1 MVSPAEANFEGWTSD
16 ERVTDLLSNMLGC
29 LPEGRRDEA
38 SREWTAVLEGFSQR
52 DKSEVLLSRLMRTRP
67 ELGNEY
73 LRPPWTGAAEAVP
86 EPLDPPAGGR
96 VLEDYRGVKIILA
109 TSAWW
114 SNPGDGGVYVGN
126 GSAFCPR
133 SNFWGD
139 AKEKISPVTGRLALV
154 RRPLYVG
161 AEDEVWNAKELVDK
175 WCLHAQSDAAL
186 PTTQVEGLRE
196 LRTLVGEG
204 LSVCGLGL
212 VLKYVL
218 LGRPSQLGNYARV
231 LPTAA
236 LKTLQA
242 ELTPLLPMKM
252 PEASSMEVKVVRTLQ
267 RLKEGLEV
275 QQGDREEVQR
285 ELSEVG
291 KSAWEWMCVL
301 ALNWAHRGVKKE
313 ETFAPFHASDHSSAQ
328 KAVMQR
334 IVRCVAHFCAG
345 DKRVEPRQWEEM
357 SMKRG
362 PGHCGGVLHQAY
374 AISWEAVKETFWT
387 LTPSGDAKRQKFS
400 RLLKSPKEW
409 TQTRVEMVHRT
420 GSREQNQYEGP
431 LVMVK
436 SDEEWATVVSELAAR
451 DIVEVADEAGP
462 GEQRMP
468 AFCGIYGIH
477 RSWCAT
483 PHGDPKRLLSLV
495 FDVDLVNVLHKDLA
509 ESSDVVCQNH
519 ARAGRL
525 VAHPQGLKVALPELY
540 GGAVEV
546 YVLEEI
552 WRGDFVLNKEV
563 PAEVFGMTGMPRRP
577 RLRLVPRGWHN
588 GMIVV
593 HGLRGIAPVLKVAE
607 GWPLSI
613 PDLDASAGWL
623 QHHRTVDGDLQLWLG
638 TTESCE
644 KIVLMEGEQSDDH
657 RSLKPWFL
665 RVTGAELRFEARLL
679 VELIGAALFLLMR
692 EGSTQATMKGIR
704 SLTNVMV
711 HISRCSLAGASLLQ
725 PMLQSVL
732 DRESSHL
739 SLEGGDGLWVG
750 LLCTLLHGLPLKLK
764 IGPAVA
770 PDRGATSGG
779 AAEAAQAGPCFG
791 AGRKTN
797 LGAHYAKEKRHEAIM
812 VIEEFGGVGSL
823 TEALKLLGICPAGI
837 VFVEADEKLR
847 RHFKQRHPDA
857 IVFPSIEK
865 VSELDILTW
874 RKCFPNVTLV
884 LHGGGWPCQDQS
896 RLNANRLGADS
907 ARGKLLEPMLQ
918 ISSWLKNASACRGCL
933 PWRVVE
939 FYENVMF
946 DEADKKIV
954 FEKIGCAPH
963 HIKGDQFMVCRRP
976 RQFWLRNLEI
986 PLGSDLTIQ
995 EVHCGKP
1002 YEHFLAVECK
1012 TELLSVQSYLQKGAE
1027 RLKPDAGPWPT
1038 FTRPVKKVTPPT
1050 IAAGLKTA
1058 SEAAKNRWKGDA
1070 YRLQVYHYED
1080 DWLIRDQAGVR
1091 RLKAIECSKMMG
1103 LNSWHFKNT
1112 KVRFTEDEMGQA
1124 VGNMFSVV
1132 VAARLLCGLLPAAQS
1147 YQGDLTKAIWKA
1159 WLEMEELDDETV
1171 EEYRSGLPWLPP
1183 KLLACSLHCQ
1193 LCGSAVLGGGQVQSW
1208 MMAAPSVGLGVKL
1221 ALWQATQSPSMLSLT
1236 PGNSGL
1242 GIFDGNFDASTF
1254 QWKSLVHYKVPAG
1267 TSWNT
1272 LVNAAE
1278 AAIKRILR
1286 SLTHQRSVVLVT
1298 VKEMQDAHVLCSTAG
1313 APAFAVQRLASL
1325 LLAARVELHVLWSSH
1340 PLSLVDGPPR
1350 WRNAP

>member
-1 MVSPAEANFEGWTSD
+1 MVGS
-16 ERVTDLLSNMLGC
+16 MLVMDQ
-29 LPEGRRDEA
+29 PSSQGR
-38 SREWTAVLEGFSQR
+38 
-52 DKSEVLLSRLMRTRP
+52 
-67 ELGNEY
+67 
-73 LRPPWTGAAEAVP
+73 
-86 EPLDPPAGGR
+86 
-96 VLEDYRGVKIILA
+96 I
-109 TSAWW
+109 
-114 SNPGDGGVYVGN
+114 
-126 GSAFCPR
+126 
-133 SNFWGD
+133 FWGD

-154 RRPLYVG
+154 SRPLYVG

-242 ELTPLLPMKM
+242 ELTPLLPMKL

-275 QQGDREEVQR
+275 QRGDREEVQR

-345 DKRVEPRQWEEM
+345 DKRVEPRQWEEI

-374 AISWEAVKETFWT
+374 AISWDAVKETFWT

-420 GSREQNQYEGP
+420 GSREKSQHEGP

-468 AFCGIYGIH
+468 ALCGIYGIH

-509 ESSDVVCQNH
+509 ESSEVVCQNH

-552 WRGDFVLNKEV
+552 WRGDFVFNKEV

-593 HGLRGIAPVLKVAE
+593 HGLRGVAPVLKVAE

-638 TTESCE
+638 TAESCE
-644 KIVLMEGEQSDDH
+644 KIVLMEGDQSDDH

-692 EGSTQATMKGIR
+692 EGSTQATLKGIR
-704 SLTNVMV
+704 SLSNVMV

-725 PMLQSVL
+725 PMLESVL

-739 SLEGGDGLWVG
+739 SLEGGDRLWIG

-770 PDRGATSGG
+770 PDKGANSGG
-779 AAEAAQAGPCFG
+779 AAEAAQAGP
-791 AGRKTN
+791 
-797 LGAHYAKEKRHEAIM
+797 
-812 VIEEFGGVGSL
+812 
-823 TEALKLLGICPAGI
+823 
-837 VFVEADEKLR
+837 
-847 RHFKQRHPDA
+847 
-857 IVFPSIEK
+857 
-865 VSELDILTW
+865 
-874 RKCFPNVTLV
+874 
-884 LHGGGWPCQDQS
+884 
-896 RLNANRLGADS
+896 
-907 ARGKLLEPMLQ
+907 
-918 ISSWLKNASACRGCL
+918 
-933 PWRVVE
+933 
-939 FYENVMF
+939 
-946 DEADKKIV
+946 
-954 FEKIGCAPH
+954 
-963 HIKGDQFMVCRRP
+963 
-976 RQFWLRNLEI
+976 
-986 PLGSDLTIQ
+986 
-995 EVHCGKP
+995 
-1002 YEHFLAVECK
+1002 
-1012 TELLSVQSYLQKGAE
+1012 
-1027 RLKPDAGPWPT
+1027 
-1038 FTRPVKKVTPPT
+1038 
-1050 IAAGLKTA
+1050 
-1058 SEAAKNRWKGDA
+1058 
-1070 YRLQVYHYED
+1070 
-1080 DWLIRDQAGVR
+1080 
-1091 RLKAIECSKMMG
+1091 
-1103 LNSWHFKNT
+1103 
-1112 KVRFTEDEMGQA
+1112 
-1124 VGNMFSVV
+1124 
-1132 VAARLLCGLLPAAQS
+1132 
-1147 YQGDLTKAIWKA
+1147 
-1159 WLEMEELDDETV
+1159 
-1171 EEYRSGLPWLPP
+1171 
-1183 KLLACSLHCQ
+1183 
-1193 LCGSAVLGGGQVQSW
+1193 
-1208 MMAAPSVGLGVKL
+1208 
-1221 ALWQATQSPSMLSLT
+1221 
-1236 PGNSGL
+1236 
-1242 GIFDGNFDASTF
+1242 
-1254 QWKSLVHYKVPAG
+1254 
-1267 TSWNT
+1267 
-1272 LVNAAE
+1272 
-1278 AAIKRILR
+1278 
-1286 SLTHQRSVVLVT
+1286 
-1298 VKEMQDAHVLCSTAG
+1298 
-1313 APAFAVQRLASL
+1313 
-1325 LLAARVELHVLWSSH
+1325 
-1340 PLSLVDGPPR
+1340 
-1350 WRNAP
+1350 